1 MDNNNNKVY
10 ENLYMVKRQFV
21 VIKDISIGYKKEM
34 LNVFISN
41 LLNEFLNERKFAE
54 KVFDLDEHEFE
65 KMRPL
70 ISVVKC
76 MALGDVAYDKYWVEI
91 SMN

>member
-1 MDNNNNKVY
+1 MI
-10 ENLYMVKRQFV
+10 KRQFV
-21 VIKDISIGYKKEM
+21 VRNDMTDLNYVKEM

-41 LLNEFLNERKFAE
+41 LLNEFLSERKFAE

-65 KMRPL
+65 KIRPS

-91 SMN
+91 LMS